1 MERVTNIIKS
11 IDKRAWKT
19 RALSWLIYD
28 ALERPSEF
36 MIKQLTDAACLLFD
50 MLTEQ
55 ETEIGNL
62 KEYME
67 DNKND

>member
-1 MERVTNIIKS
+1 MKQAMNIIKS

-67 DNKND
+67 DNEK

>member
-1 MERVTNIIKS
+1 M
-11 IDKRAWKT
+11 
-19 RALSWLIYD
+19 IYD
-28 ALERPSEF
+28 SLECPSEF
-36 MIKQLTDAACLLFD
+36 MIKQLADAACLLFD

-67 DNKND
+67 DNENG

>member
-1 MERVTNIIKS
+1 MEQVTNIIKS
-11 IDKRAWKT
+11 IDKRAWKM

-28 ALERPSEF
+28 SLECPSEF

-67 DNKND
+67 DNENG

>member
-1 MERVTNIIKS
+1 MEQATNIIKS
-11 IDKRAWKT
+11 IDKRAWKM
-19 RALSWLIYD
+19 RALSWLIYA

-36 MIKQLTDAACLLFD
+36 MINQLADAACLLFD

-55 ETEIGNL
+55 ETEIGDL

-67 DNKND
+67 DNKNG

>member
-1 MERVTNIIKS
+1 MKQAMNIIKS
-11 IDKRAWKT
+11 IDKRAWET
-19 RALSWLIYD
+19 RSLSWLIYA
-28 ALERPSEF
+28 ALEFPSEF

-67 DNKND
+67 DNENG

>member
-1 MERVTNIIKS
+1 MEQVTNIIKS
-11 IDKRAWKT
+11 IDKRAWKM
-19 RALSWLIYD
+19 RALSWLIYS
-28 ALERPSEF
+28 ALEFPSEF

-55 ETEIGNL
+55 ESEICDL

-67 DNKND
+67 DNEND